1 MVKES
6 THNTDLLTVIF
17 ISKICNTTEN
27 HFQPISAFIQ
37 DLFGSTNLMVERTL
51 KTCSRK
57 IFKKIETEV

>member
-6 THNTDLLTVIF
+6 TYNTYLLTVTF

-27 HFQPISAFIQ
+27 HFRSISAFIQ
-37 DLFGSTNLMVERTL
+37 DSFGSTNLMVERTL

-57 IFKKIETEV
+57 SFKKIESEV